1 MRKKENL
8 HLILAL
14 YSIKYESRGMPA
26 ERERAIVRAREQQ
39 VGEGGGE
46 STYTPVPHVLVGA
59 YTYCGSS
66 VECGQW
72 ASTELYYYICTVH
85 SPTPA
90 PSYSVWVLFKPV
102 DILVPVEAVRHISE
116 QFLPAR

>member
-1 MRKKENL
+1 MCL
-8 HLILAL
+8 WVLI
-14 YSIKYESRGMPA
+14 P
-26 ERERAIVRAREQQ
+26 IVAAQLS
-39 VGEGGGE
+39 VGSG
-46 STYTPVPHVLVGA
+46 PVR
-59 YTYCGSS
+59 S
-66 VECGQW
+66 
-72 ASTELYYYICTVH
+72 YICTVH